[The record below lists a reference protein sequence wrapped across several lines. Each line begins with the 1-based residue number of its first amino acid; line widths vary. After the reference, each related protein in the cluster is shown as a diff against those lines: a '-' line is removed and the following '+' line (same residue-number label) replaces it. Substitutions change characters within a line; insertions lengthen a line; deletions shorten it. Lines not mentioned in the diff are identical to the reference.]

1 MAAGFKNVDATLSKK
16 NLTINGNDADNSLVG
31 VKGKDSLI
39 GGAGNDTLWGGKR
52 NDTLTGDAGGTF
64 TKLTFRNG
72 NLTLMIS
79 GGGRVTFNNVSA
91 GDTFNIN
98 GETHTLNGKSL
109 E

>member
-1 MAAGFKNVDATLSKK
+1 MAARK
-16 NLTINGNDADNSLVG
+16 
-31 VKGKDSLI
+31 
-39 GGAGNDTLWGGKR
+39 DTLWGGKR
-52 NDTLTGDAGGTF
+52 NDTLTGGEGDDTFIFRAGDRHDVITDYAAGDMLKILQANGDAGGSF
-64 TKLTFRNG
+64 TKSTFRNG

-98 GETHTLNGKSL
+98 GESHTFNGKSL